1 MINTL
6 AQIDFIASAGRSP
19 WHRASALGKLLLA
32 AGAVLL
38 AVFAPGL
45 KLALALFAIGWLAAL
60 TSRLPLRLLAVAA
73 GYPLLFALLFVAL
86 RWDGS
91 WETALRIVLRPL
103 TASVFVVWLVGTT
116 PYPDLFAPLSRV
128 LPRATGDGL
137 FLTYRALFEL
147 LGRAERMFR
156 ALHLRAAERLPARR
170 RLPLAGEGLGTLVLH
185 GFERSQRMYAVM
197 LLRGHSGRI
206 CGCRHWAEWT
216 RADLLVLGV
225 ALMMAGAAIAL
236 WRPAS

>member
-1 MINTL
+1 VINTL
-6 AQIDFIASAGRSP
+6 AQIDFIATASHSP

-38 AVFAPGL
+38 AVLAPHL
-45 KLALALFAIGWLAAL
+45 RLPLALYAIGWLLAL
-60 TSRLPLRLLAVAA
+60 TSRLPLRLLAAA
-73 GYPLLFALLFVAL
+73 AFYPLLFALLFIAL

-91 WETALRIVLRPL
+91 WENALRLALRPL
-103 TASVFVVWLVGTT
+103 TASLYVVWLAGTT

-128 LPRATGDGL
+128 LPRQVGDGL

-156 ALHLRAAERLPARR
+156 ALHLRAAASLPAPR
-170 RLPLAGEGLGTLVLH
+170 RLPLAGEALGTRVLH
-185 GFERSQRMYAVM
+185 GFERSQRMYSIM

-206 CGCRHWAEWT
+206 CGCRHYAEASP
-216 RADLLVLGV
+216 ADLWVGLAALAVSAAGVL
-225 ALMMAGAAIAL
+225 L
-236 WRPAS
+236 WRMP